1 MQGSANLNIMIKAAR
16 KAGRSLVK
24 DFREVENLQ
33 VSICDDGIGFEVSPQ
48 PTQVSPQGG
57 FGLFNIYERI
67 HSMGG
72 SMLIDSHPGSGTTIS
87 LSIKNR

>member
-1 MQGSANLNIMIKAAR
+1 MTRHANATTITL
-16 KAGRSLVK
+16 SLQQ
-24 DFREVENLQ
+24 DGENLQ